1 MDEGMSARLETR
13 LVREQRIATAVN
25 SGYDAFD
32 RGDTLFVVTAIP
44 APGKSMVEL
53 EAALL
58 AEIEKLKT
66 ESISAA
72 DLQRVY
78 AGYLSDDVFQRDSIQ
93 SQANS
98 IGVLESSG
106 YSWQLQDDW
115 PQKLKAIVPDQVRQ
129 AAKTF
134 LVPSRRSI
142 LQLLPVEV
150 AP

>member
-1 MDEGMSARLETR
+1 
-13 LVREQRIATAVN
+13 
-25 SGYDAFD
+25 
-32 RGDTLFVVTAIP
+32 VVTAIP